1 MDSKEDDLHVPLLD
15 ANDNEEEPEPHSD
28 GDAGDDDDD
37 TSKKDKE
44 KPVGYRERM
53 IRYGALG
60 NFGMQCVNIALGSPA
75 PLIMLSSGL
84 GAVYSPVVVY
94 KERQLA
100 KTDTLRTALNG
111 IREEQGRLTEQNDIL
126 SAEIDGLQSE
136 VERMKDVESALHEL
150 SETQGS
156 QLGELL
162 ENIKENK
169 EINKV
174 LLAVLESQCLEKVIE
189 MVLDIDK
196 DESDTIQDKEID
208 RLIVGMNLMEGI
220 SFDVPMFKQEV
231 IDCGGHVDE
240 VIFLIKSMIRGGDG
254 NEDGESNPHCTIKI
268 DQDPEEY
275 FDKQRERLG
284 L

>member
-1 MDSKEDDLHVPLLD
+1 M
-15 ANDNEEEPEPHSD
+15 DNENEPQSN
-28 GDAGDDDDD
+28 GYAGDDD
-37 TSKKDKE
+37 TSKQDE
-44 KPVGYRERM
+44 NKPATMMEILMRFGSVGNFVM
-53 IRYGALG
+53 QFVNVVLATSGPGKASFGALDATG
-60 NFGMQCVNIALGSPA
+60 KVGRVLLYS
-75 PLIMLSSGL
+75 SSGL
-84 GAVYSPVVVY
+84 GAVHSPVVVY
-94 KERQLA
+94 KQRQLT
-100 KTDTLRTALNG
+100 KEDTFRTALNG
-111 IREEQGRLTEQNDIL
+111 IREEQGRLTEGNDVL

-220 SFDVPMFKQEV
+220 SFDAPMFKQEV
-231 IDCGGHVDE
+231 IDCGGNVDE
-240 VIFLIKSMIRGGDG
+240 VISLIKSMIHGGDG
-254 NEDGESNPHCTIKI
+254 DEDGEHRCTINI
-268 DQDPEEY
+268 DQDPQEY
-275 FDKQRERLG
+275 FDKQRCNFG
-284 L
+284 P